1 MENKEF
7 KRFDW
12 EQYKELLKHY
22 NYTEEQIASVKEVRE
37 NPENEL
43 MSPEQFDFLWQQ
55 GIIRR
60 TRKLKSKRSLLVT
73 PEGKILY
80 LDHYFK
86 AYNFCGHFLNQDE
99 EI

>member
-60 TRKLKSKRSLLVT
+60 TQKLKKKRTLLVFDD
-73 PEGKILY
+73 KIWFLS
-80 LDHYFK
+80 HYHK
-86 AYNFCGHFLNQDE
+86 RYVWCGYFINDE
-99 EI
+99 E